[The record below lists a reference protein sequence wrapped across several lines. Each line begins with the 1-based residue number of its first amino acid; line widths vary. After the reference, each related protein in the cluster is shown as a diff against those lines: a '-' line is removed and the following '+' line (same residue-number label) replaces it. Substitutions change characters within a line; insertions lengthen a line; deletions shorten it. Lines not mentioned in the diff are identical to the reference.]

1 MGRGGVEVGGGMNG
15 GQMRE
20 KAQPAEICLAKRLAA
35 DCAPLSPTLKTPQT
49 ELSNLIREG
58 GQSRRSTS
66 EVNERKS

>member
-1 MGRGGVEVGGGMNG
+1 
-15 GQMRE
+15 MRE
-20 KAQPAEICLAKRLAA
+20 NAQPAEICLTKRLAA